1 MKKTALLIFLLSL
14 FIEGLPQSY
23 TVDSVPNT
31 KRINNSYVSNP
42 DNLINATT
50 VSQIDQRLTSLEQQT
65 TAQVAVVLLHSIGE
79 NTAEDFAQSLF
90 VKWGIGQAT
99 KDNGLLILFV
109 ADQKT
114 IRFHTGFGLEGV
126 LPDAI
131 CKRIQIQKMVP
142 AFKEGNVD
150 AGMLEGIDE
159 VIKIL
164 SDPVYAEEIAEPV
177 VSSNYLDKPF
187 LTYFFIL
194 CWIIFGPI
202 IFFASRKRGFSNSI
216 QTPQDKPNSKISKGQ
231 WWWLFYLLPI
241 LLATYLAL
249 TNQWILNLVGLYGY
263 FALLGLHKYYRVITR
278 ANVWL
283 KKGMY
288 HTVYS
293 FYKENSGWMGWAIL
307 FPIPFAFLVRP
318 YKHKMQAV
326 REHPRD
332 CRQCG
337 KKMKR
342 LSEATEDEHLPK
354 ENQFE
359 ENLQSVD
366 YDVWICSSCNSVSVE
381 QYVNEKT
388 KYAVCP
394 KCKTYAFYT
403 ESTTTLTHATTSST
417 GEEET
422 IKVCKYCNN
431 RERTTVTIPMVST
444 SSDSSSSSSSSGG
457 SFGGGDSG
465 GGGASS
471 SW

>member
-1 MKKTALLIFLLSL
+1 MKKLILAIVLLWT
-14 FIEGLPQSY
+14 GMGAQAQSY

-31 KRINNSYVSNP
+31 KLINNSYVSNP

-50 VSQIDQRLTSLEQQT
+50 VIQIDQRLTSLEQQT
-65 TAQVAVVLLHSIGE
+65 TAQVAVVLLQSIGE

-90 VKWGIGQAT
+90 VKWGIGKAT

-126 LPDAI
+126 LPDVI
-131 CKRIQIQKMVP
+131 CKRIQTQKMVP
-142 AFKEGNVD
+142 NFKGGNTD
-150 AGMLEGIDE
+150 AGMLAGIDE

-164 SDPVYAEEIAEPV
+164 TDPAYAEEIKEPAE
-177 VSSNYLDKPF
+177 SSNYSGTSS
-187 LTYFFIL
+187 LTFFFTL
-194 CWIIFGPI
+194 CWIIVGPVM
-202 IFFASRKRGFSNSI
+202 FFASRKTGFSDSI
-216 QTPQDKPNSKISKGQ
+216 QRPQNKPNSEISKSQ
-231 WWWLFYLLPI
+231 WWLFFFLLPI
-241 LLATYLAL
+241 LLATYLAFNDHWFI
-249 TNQWILNLVGLYGY
+249 TVAGLYGY
-263 FALLGLHKYYRVITR
+263 FALLGLHKYYRVLTR
-278 ANVWL
+278 GNVWL

-288 HTVYS
+288 QTVYS
-293 FYKENSGWMGWAIL
+293 FYKENSWMGWAIF
-307 FPIPFAFLVRP
+307 FPIPFAFLIRP
-318 YKHKMQAV
+318 YKKRIQAV

-332 CRQCG
+332 CHNCS
-337 KKMKR
+337 KKMTR

-354 ENQFE
+354 EHQFE

-403 ESTTTLTHATTSST
+403 ERTTTLTHATTSST

-422 IKVCKYCNN
+422 IKLCKYCNN
-431 RERTTVTIPMVST
+431 RERTTATIPMIST
-444 SSDSSSSSSSSGG
+444 SSDSSSSSSDSGG
-457 SFGGGDSG
+457 SYGGGDSG
-465 GGGASS
+465 GGGSSS